1 MDDDYEGFVFT
12 SGDVMEDEDSLI
24 DEAMRNRIS
33 EETFFLAPDRLYIVF
48 DSIGVDK
55 VTVRAYDTLDATD
68 VSAAHILQQGMLS
81 LLETDYDYLMQLGHE
96 ATLDRISE
104 EQAKKDSKKL
114 TVEEVYDNV
123 IQVKFS
129 EDN

>member
-12 SGDVMEDEDSLI
+12 SGDGIEDSDSLI

-48 DSIGVDK
+48 DSIDVDK

>member
-1 MDDDYEGFVFT
+1 
-12 SGDVMEDEDSLI
+12 
-24 DEAMRNRIS
+24 
-33 EETFFLAPDRLYIVF
+33 
-48 DSIGVDK
+48 
-55 VTVRAYDTLDATD
+55 
-68 VSAAHILQQGMLS
+68 
-81 LLETDYDYLMQLGHE
+81 MQLGHE